1 MRVADAYPREAAVQN
16 SPIARPYCVDVSV
29 ASAAKIGMKLEE
41 NRPISATTNT
51 NCAGSLRNGKREK
64 PTACTRNDK
73 TRILVPFPVESRI
86 PPQTGERT
94 IVSTA
99 GMNETREIRE
109 NDAPRERSW
118 IGRKAQ
124 IIPIGPNARA
134 VDSLTAIRWSV
145 TTRPTRWCRGKLA
158 GYFEDVVWM
167 RRLISSLILRRSLS
181 SFAIIHSSLSLNTR
195 SSRLAFSFCTVSTML
210 VGTIARYQEPIC

>member
-16 SPIARPYCVDVSV
+16 SPIARPYWVVLSV

-64 PTACTRNDK
+64 PTACTRNDR
-73 TRILVPFPVESRI
+73 TRILVPFPVESSI

-99 GMNETREIRE
+99 GINEPREIGE
-109 NDAPRERSW
+109 KN
-118 IGRKAQ
+118 AQ
-124 IIPIGPNARA
+124 RN
-134 VDSLTAIRWSV
+134 
-145 TTRPTRWCRGKLA
+145 RG
-158 GYFEDVVWM
+158 
-167 RRLISSLILRRSLS
+167 
-181 SFAIIHSSLSLNTR
+181 
-195 SSRLAFSFCTVSTML
+195 
-210 VGTIARYQEPIC
+210 

>member
-1 MRVADAYPREAAVQN
+1 
-16 SPIARPYCVDVSV
+16 
-29 ASAAKIGMKLEE
+29 MKLEE
-41 NRPISATTNT
+41 NSPISATTNT
-51 NCAGSLRNGKREK
+51 NCAGSFRNGKREN
-64 PTACTRNDK
+64 PTACTRNDR

-99 GMNETREIRE
+99 GINETREISE

-145 TTRPTRWCRGKLA
+145 TTRPRDGA
-158 GYFEDVVWM
+158 E
-167 RRLISSLILRRSLS
+167 
-181 SFAIIHSSLSLNTR
+181 AN
-195 SSRLAFSFCTVSTML
+195 
-210 VGTIARYQEPIC
+210 